1 MNENRNIERDK
12 KDETATLS
20 MVYGTENPW
29 LE

>member
-20 MVYGTENPW
+20 MVYGTENP
-29 LE
+29 